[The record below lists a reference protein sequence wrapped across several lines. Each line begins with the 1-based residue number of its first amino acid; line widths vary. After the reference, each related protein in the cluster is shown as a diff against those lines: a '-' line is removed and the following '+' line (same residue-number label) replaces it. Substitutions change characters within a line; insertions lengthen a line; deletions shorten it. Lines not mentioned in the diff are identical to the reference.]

1 MSLRISSA
9 LGLAAVLAGCS
20 AADSPPPPGDTIDCA
35 IGADA
40 DFASVCVLERAGE
53 NFVLHHPD
61 GGFRRLSRD
70 PATGALAPR
79 DGADVLVPQLDDA
92 DTLSFALGADR
103 YRIPLSLIDPPA
115 APQ

>member
-1 MSLRISSA
+1 MFLRTSSA
-9 LGLAAVLAGCS
+9 ISLAAVLAGCS
-20 AADSPPPPGDTIDCA
+20 AADSPPPPGDTVECA
-35 IGADA
+35 IGTGADLA
-40 DFASVCVLERAGE
+40 PVCVLERAGE

-79 DGADVLVPQLDDA
+79 DGADALVPEEGAA
-92 DTLSFALGADR
+92 DTVSFALGTDR
-103 YRIPLSLIDPPA
+103 YRIPIRLLDPPA